1 VGADALRE
9 LNMSRCPRLQ
19 SGGELTPAAWDRF
32 ASWLDAELRAREIQP
47 GVGYS
52 YTASR
57 GGVSLSINGG
67 GSSKPALQPFDIQLS
82 SAASGDQATIVP
94 GLVAGIMPSNIFTK
108 FTVTDDLTYFICKL
122 STDGTKITAAEILTA
137 SASPPPPTLI
147 PSALP
152 SEVQFVF
159 GLTKDGEAFRTIGAG
174 NPVVSSSLVIQ
185 TDKTTAPPPGIP
197 GVDRWYNLIVS

>member
-1 VGADALRE
+1 
-9 LNMSRCPRLQ
+9 M
-19 SGGELTPAAWDRF
+19 TPASWDRF

-57 GGVSLSINGG
+57 GGFALSINGG

-82 SAASGDQATIVP
+82 SAASGYTATIAP
-94 GLVAGIMPSNIFTK
+94 GLVAGIMPSNIFTE
-108 FTVTDDLTYFICKL
+108 FTINDTLTYFICKL
-122 STDGTKITAAEILTA
+122 STDGTKVTAAEILTG
-137 SASPPPPTLI
+137 STPPPLPTLI

-159 GLTKDGEAFRTIGAG
+159 GLTKEGKAFRTIGDG
-174 NPVVSSSLVIQ
+174 NPVVSSTLAIQ

-197 GVDRWYNLIVS
+197 GVDRWYNLIAS

>member
-1 VGADALRE
+1 
-9 LNMSRCPRLQ
+9 M
-19 SGGELTPAAWDRF
+19 TPASWDRF

-57 GGVSLSINGG
+57 GGFSLSINGG
-67 GSSKPALQPFDIQLS
+67 GGSSRPALQPFDIQLS
-82 SAASGDQATIVP
+82 SATSGYKATIVP
-94 GLVAGIMPSNIFTK
+94 GLVAGIIPSNIFAE
-108 FTVTDDLTYFICKL
+108 FTVTDALTYFICKL
-122 STDGTKITAAEILTA
+122 STDGTKITAAEILTG
-137 SASPPPPTLI
+137 STPPPLPTLI

-159 GLTKDGEAFRTIGAG
+159 GLTKDGKAFRTIGNG

>member
-1 VGADALRE
+1 
-9 LNMSRCPRLQ
+9 MSRCPRLQ

-32 ASWLDAELRAREIQP
+32 AVWLDAELRAREIQP

-57 GGVSLSINGG
+57 GGFSLSINGG

-82 SAASGDQATIVP
+82 SATSGDQATIVP
-94 GLVAGIMPSNIFTK
+94 GLVAGIIPSNIFTE
-108 FTVTDDLTYFICKL
+108 FTINDTLTYFICKL
-122 STDGTKITAAEILTA
+122 STDGTKITAAEILTD
-137 SASPPPPTLI
+137 SNPPSPPTLI

-152 SEVQFVF
+152 SEVKFVF
-159 GLTKDGEAFRTIGAG
+159 GLTKDGKAFRTIGNG
-174 NPVVSSSLVIQ
+174 NPVVSSSLAIQ
-185 TDKTTAPPPGIP
+185 TDKLTTPPVGVP